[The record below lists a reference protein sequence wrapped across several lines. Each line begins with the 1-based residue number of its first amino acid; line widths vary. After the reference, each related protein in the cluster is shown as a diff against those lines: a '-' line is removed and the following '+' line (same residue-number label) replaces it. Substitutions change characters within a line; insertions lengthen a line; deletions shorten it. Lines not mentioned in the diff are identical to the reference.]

1 MIVKIIGF
9 ISSGISF
16 KEVEPLQRFI
26 AFCFFRLTWVQNQ
39 IIQALSKE
47 SDPVISEDKLA

>member
-39 IIQALSKE
+39 IIQALAKE
-47 SDPVISEDKLA
+47 SDPVVS